1 MDEKGDC
8 IVVAAVSAALL
19 AHTGETPVTT
29 EDNRS
34 GNMIKNVENQAL
46 LAIGADAPQPKRQ
59 RFGMVEC
66 VLNVLKKDHD
76 WDIL

>member
-8 IVVAAVSAALL
+8 TVVAAVSAALL
-19 AHTGETPVTT
+19 AHTEETPVTT

-46 LAIGADAPQPKRQ
+46 LAIVADAPQPQGQ
-59 RFGMVEC
+59 RS
-66 VLNVLKKDHD
+66 DQHD
-76 WDIL
+76 D

>member
-46 LAIGADAPQPKRQ
+46 LDIGADAPQPRQ
-59 RFGMVEC
+59 R
-66 VLNVLKKDHD
+66 
-76 WDIL
+76 WRRDIIAEFNLSASI